1 MKKSLVSLFIENKTI
16 SELCLKK
23 WFSISK
29 LLIKHHIKKD
39 TKITRGVMK
48 EIRVWRE
55 MERKKA
61 VTIVGRNSKL
71 LRKWRNRWYLIRIYG
86 QWVWL

>member
-29 LLIKHHIKKD
+29 LLIRYHIKKD

-61 VTIVGRNSKL
+61 VTIVRGNSKL
-71 LRKWRNRWYLIRIYG
+71 LRKWRNRGYLIKIYG
-86 QWVWL
+86 